1 MKKTGPRV
9 IVRWATRAFAALSVT
24 LALTACFEEEM
35 EGVSYQGAN
44 HSDIAAMY
52 VTLNGEGGIMIANE
66 HGYSGNIC
74 CVNVPKKW
82 RSGLTVTV
90 GWQDEGSWL
99 LDGSGKE
106 VIRNGNTVLVPA
118 PRKSKTVQIPEYT
131 TPETLWVHFFPN
143 DEVKVVMSKY
153 WPGHAKH
160 PLPDPEAPERA
171 RRSLAEQEAALQSK
185 QHNPQKP

>member
-9 IVRWATRAFAALSVT
+9 IVRWTTRAFVALSVA

-44 HSDIAAMY
+44 HTDEAAAE
-52 VTLNGEGGIMIANE
+52 VTLNGEGGIMLANE

-82 RSGLTVTV
+82 RSGLTMTV
-90 GWQDEGSWL
+90 SWEDGGRWL
-99 LDGSGKE
+99 LDAQGKE
-106 VIRNGNTVLVPA
+106 VIREGRTVLVRGI
-118 PRKSKTVQIPEYT
+118 RKSKTVEIPEYT
-131 TPETLWVHFFPN
+131 TPETLWVHFFPH

-185 QHNPQKP
+185 QNNPKKP